1 MRAEKKA
8 LEKQKKASNT
18 RKKDIRNSLKDAK
31 AEKRMLE
38 SQLKSDCVQFRN
50 AYSVGHIQNQF
61 ADGVR
66 E

>member
-1 MRAEKKA
+1 
-8 LEKQKKASNT
+8 
-18 RKKDIRNSLKDAK
+18 
-31 AEKRMLE
+31 MLE
-38 SQLKSDCVQFRN
+38 SQLKSDFVQFRN